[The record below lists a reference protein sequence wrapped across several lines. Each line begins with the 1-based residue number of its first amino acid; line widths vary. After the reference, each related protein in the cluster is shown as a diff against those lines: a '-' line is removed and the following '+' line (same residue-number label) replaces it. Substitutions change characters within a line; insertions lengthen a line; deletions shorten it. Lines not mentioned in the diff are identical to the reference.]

1 MRDINRIQIQ
11 CAIVQIQA
19 RTIDALYSLLSQHK
33 IVEGKEV
40 KIPADQSE
48 AMEVQTDI
56 IDNLFKELSR
66 YLSPEE
72 LDRLECIKEIN
83 EAAGLRKYLDGA
95 H

>member
-1 MRDINRIQIQ
+1 MRDIDKVQIQ
-11 CAIVQIQA
+11 CAIVQMQA
-19 RTIDALYSLLSQHK
+19 RAIDALYSILSQHK

-40 KIPADQSE
+40 ETPTDQSE
-48 AMEVQTDI
+48 AMEIQKDI
-56 IDNLFKELSR
+56 VNELFREVSK